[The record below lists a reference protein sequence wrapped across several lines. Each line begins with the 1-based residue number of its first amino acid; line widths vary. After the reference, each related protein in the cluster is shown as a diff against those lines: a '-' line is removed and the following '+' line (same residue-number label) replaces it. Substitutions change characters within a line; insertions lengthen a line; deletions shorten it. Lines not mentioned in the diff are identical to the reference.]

1 MRALALLI
9 FGCTPEARP
18 FIEVAPPL
26 ASAPIVVASASFAAP
41 SSSAH
46 GPDCSRTIR
55 VADVDPETPTC
66 TVYGLAAGVEGLL
79 EMPCQG
85 RGPAMARFGADK
97 TFVGQSNNGNVRLE
111 REWSEPIGDGCEW
124 RFTETIT
131 GSGHRLSLVYRERIT
146 QVTGKCY
153 RPCGAIGEIEVH

>member
-1 MRALALLI
+1 MRAVLLLI

-26 ASAPIVVASASFAAP
+26 ASAPMVVASASAAP

-66 TVYGLAAGVEGLL
+66 TVYGLAVGVEGLL

-85 RGPAMARFGADK
+85 SGPAMARFGVDK
-97 TFVGQSNNGNVRLE
+97 TFTGQSNNGTVRLE
-111 REWSEPIGDGCEW
+111 REWTEPIGDSCEW

-131 GSGHRLSLVYRERIT
+131 GSGQHLSLDYRERLT
-146 QVTGKCY
+146 QSGAKCY
-153 RPCGAIGEIEVH
+153 RPCGATGVIEVH